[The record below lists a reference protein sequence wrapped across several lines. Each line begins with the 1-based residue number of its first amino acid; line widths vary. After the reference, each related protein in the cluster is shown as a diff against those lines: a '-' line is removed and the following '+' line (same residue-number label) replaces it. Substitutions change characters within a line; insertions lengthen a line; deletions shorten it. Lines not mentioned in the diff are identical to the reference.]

1 MVTSERQQKE
11 TWKLGKGQKE
21 LDVDV
26 FWNVDKDR
34 SSLLR
39 QELLAVNG
47 SVEGPSSFGRRA

>member
-34 SSLLR
+34 SSLFRVQTRVVGCERL
-39 QELLAVNG
+39 G
-47 SVEGPSSFGRRA
+47 